1 MNTSAQSPEP
11 TEPETS
17 VPDPRRLHYGEFYQ
31 LRAPARGR
39 GGPTV
44 AVVGNCQ
51 AESLRILLDSTG
63 GVDSFRIPAI
73 HEWTAEDVELMGDVL
88 ATTDVLVMQ
97 PVRDDYRGLP
107 SGTDQLAA
115 LLPVGG
121 RVVTYPVL
129 RFDGLMPYQAIVR
142 SPVDP
147 SLNPPVVPYHD
158 LRILVAASR
167 DLDSPVQATPS
178 DDVLRELA
186 TLSIAELRLR
196 EQAHH
201 TVVVS
206 DHLETTPVWHTINHP
221 DNSTLIHLAHR
232 VLEAIGVRGQVRDP
246 GRELLGNL
254 DAPVDPQAAH
264 ALGVEVE
271 GRQTWRPSPA
281 EDIAQAQLGFYREH
295 PEVVDAGLT
304 RHARRLQMLGLL

>member
-1 MNTSAQSPEP
+1 MNTAALSPEP
-11 TEPETS
+11 NEPATS

-31 LRAPARGR
+31 LRAPVRAHEV
-39 GGPTV
+39 PTV

-63 GVDSFRIPAI
+63 AVNSFRIPAI

-88 ATTDVLVMQ
+88 AATDVLVMQ

-107 SGTDQLAA
+107 CGTDQLAA
-115 LLPVGG
+115 LLPAGA
-121 RVVTYPVL
+121 RVVRYPVL
-129 RFDGLMPYQAIVR
+129 RFDGLMPYHAIIR
-142 SPVDP
+142 SPADP

-158 LRILVAASR
+158 LRILIAASR
-167 DLDSPVQATPS
+167 GLDTPVEATPP
-178 DDVLRELA
+178 DETLRELA
-186 TLSIAELRLR
+186 ALSIAELRTR
-196 EQAHH
+196 EQDHT

-206 DHLETTPVWHTINHP
+206 DHLETTPVWHTMNHP

-232 VLEAIGVRGQVRDP
+232 VLAAIGIDGEVRDP

-254 DAPVDPQAAH
+254 DAPVDPQAAR

-271 GRQTWRPSPA
+271 GREAWRPAPA
-281 EDIAQAQLGFYREH
+281 EDIAQAQLEFYREH
-295 PEVVDAGLT
+295 PEVVEAGLK
-304 RHARRLQMLGLL
+304 RHARRLQMLGLV

>member
-1 MNTSAQSPEP
+1 MNTSAPSPEP
-11 TEPETS
+11 TEPATS

-31 LRAPARGR
+31 LRAPTRGR
-39 GGPTV
+39 GVPTV

-51 AESLRILLDSTG
+51 AESLRILLDSTSR
-63 GVDSFRIPAI
+63 VDSFRIPAI

-107 SGTDQLAA
+107 SGTGQLAA
-115 LLPVGG
+115 LLPDTG

-142 SPVDP
+142 SPADP

-158 LRILVAASR
+158 LRLLVAASR
-167 DLDSPVQATPS
+167 GLDVPVEATPS
-178 DDVLRELA
+178 DDTLRELA
-186 TLSIAELRLR
+186 ALSIAELRTR
-196 EQAHH
+196 EQTHD

-221 DNSTLIHLAHR
+221 DNSTLIHMAHR
-232 VLEAIGVRGQVRDP
+232 VLEAIGVEGEVRDP

-254 DAPVDPQAAH
+254 DAPVDPQAAR

-271 GRQTWRPSPA
+271 GREAWRPTP
-281 EDIAQAQLGFYREH
+281 ETDIAQAQLAFYREH
-295 PEVVDAGLT
+295 PEMVTAGLK
-304 RHARRLQMLGLL
+304 RHARRLEMLGLV